1 MIHAFPTVLVT
12 LYQKSSHSLWS
23 TTLFPI
29 RTFTIHLKIVVF
41 GWALTSNLPSS
52 SLETSSNL
60 ATFLTT
66 YRSCWNV
73 LNPNPSLCFRSIF
86 WCWFNSIFVHVLI
99 EGYFG
104 DFALENNSRLYRV
117 YYQPWRPILQFVR
130 LIIWE
135 REREREY
142 RICGSLLYSI
152 IIFVSKIEKLYL
164 ASRERRM
171 YFKHR
176 NIYVFAF
183 VLHFDLCSYL
193 IGRLKALSAQSMVS
207 VGLWVSAL
215 ALIYKSSSISIFFI
229 FFYIYQHWKC
239 FSQVLSLWMF
249 LILNYSYHE

>member
-1 MIHAFPTVLVT
+1 MSWIQTPACASEVFFGVDSILFLYMYLLKGILEILHWKIT
-12 LYQKSSHSLWS
+12 L
-23 TTLFPI
+23 
-29 RTFTIHLKIVVF
+29 
-41 GWALTSNLPSS
+41 G
-52 SLETSSNL
+52 
-60 ATFLTT
+60 
-66 YRSCWNV
+66 
-73 LNPNPSLCFRSIF
+73 
-86 WCWFNSIFVHVLI
+86 
-99 EGYFG
+99 
-104 DFALENNSRLYRV
+104 RLYRV

-215 ALIYKSSSISIFFI
+215 ALIYKSSSISIFLYFST
-229 FFYIYQHWKC
+229 YINIESASPK
-239 FSQVLSLWMF
+239 FSLFGCSLS
-249 LILNYSYHE
+249 

>member
-1 MIHAFPTVLVT
+1 M
-12 LYQKSSHSLWS
+12 SE
-23 TTLFPI
+23 
-29 RTFTIHLKIVVF
+29 R
-41 GWALTSNLPSS
+41 
-52 SLETSSNL
+52 
-60 ATFLTT
+60 
-66 YRSCWNV
+66 
-73 LNPNPSLCFRSIF
+73 
-86 WCWFNSIFVHVLI
+86 
-99 EGYFG
+99 
-104 DFALENNSRLYRV
+104 
-117 YYQPWRPILQFVR
+117 
-130 LIIWE
+130 E

-215 ALIYKSSSISIFFI
+215 ALIYKSSSISIFLYFST
-229 FFYIYQHWKC
+229 YINIESASPK
-239 FSQVLSLWMF
+239 FSLFGCSLS
-249 LILNYSYHE
+249 